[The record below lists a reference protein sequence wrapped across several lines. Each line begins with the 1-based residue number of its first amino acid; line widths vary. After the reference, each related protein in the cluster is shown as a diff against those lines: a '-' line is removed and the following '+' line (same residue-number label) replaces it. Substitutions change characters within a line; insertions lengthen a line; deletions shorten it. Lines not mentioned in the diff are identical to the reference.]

1 MLDKLE
7 AIEGRFHYLEEKLSD
22 PEIVSNM
29 KQFTKTNKEYSALRE
44 IVGKIREYKV
54 TLDGVESANK
64 MMADPD
70 PEMKQM
76 AKMELAELKSNVD
89 TLEEELKQLLIPKDP
104 EDEKDVV
111 VEIRAGAGGDGDGG
125 R

>member
-22 PEIVSNM
+22 PETVSNL
-29 KQFTKTNKEYSALRE
+29 KQFTKTNKEYSGLRE

-54 TLDGVESANK
+54 TLEGVESANK

-70 PEMKQM
+70 PEMKEM

-89 TLEEELKQLLIPKDP
+89 ILEEELKQLLIPKNLDFT
-104 EDEKDVV
+104 
-111 VEIRAGAGGDGDGG
+111 
-125 R
+125 

>member
-29 KQFTKTNKEYSALRE
+29 KQFTKTNKEYSGLRE

-54 TLDGVESANK
+54 TLEGVESANK

-70 PEMKQM
+70 PEMKEM
-76 AKMELAELKSNVD
+76 AKMELDELPPKVN
-89 TLEEELKQLLIPKDP
+89 TIEEEIKVLLIPKDP
-104 EDEKDVV
+104 ADSKGTYI
-111 VEIRAGAGGDGDGG
+111 EIMNQYREV
-125 R
+125 RELL